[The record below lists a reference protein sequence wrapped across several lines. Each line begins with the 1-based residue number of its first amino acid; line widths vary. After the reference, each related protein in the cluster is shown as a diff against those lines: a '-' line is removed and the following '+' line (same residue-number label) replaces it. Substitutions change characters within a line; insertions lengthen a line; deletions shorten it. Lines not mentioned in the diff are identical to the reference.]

1 VENNISQSKREF
13 VEPSVP
19 EGKPFP
25 RPEILFTHGFHHK
38 LIGLVASAATIIY
51 LVSQIKK

>member
-1 VENNISQSKREF
+1 VDNNISQSKREF

-25 RPEILFTHGFHHK
+25 RPEILFAVGFHQK
-38 LIGLVASAATIIY
+38 PIEVVTSAAMIIY
-51 LVSQIKK
+51 LISQIKK